1 MTHHNNS
8 RLKTDMDTRT
18 DICGVH
24 TATARLSDVTLS
36 SSDPTDM
43 LGSKMAPAGSIKD
56 TVKLS

>member
-8 RLKTDMDTRT
+8 RLKTEMGTSRHVC
-18 DICGVH
+18 IVR
-24 TATARLSDVTLS
+24 TATARLSDVKMS